1 MDEPPPQKHRLVKP
15 GIFVA
20 ALIVTA
26 FLITGMATAVI
37 TATADPISATPQ
49 LSPHFQGPNSQPT
62 PQPGTSDSIC
72 GLLGVDNQA
81 QLTSAPPA
89 TWENTGFV
97 TYPQSSTYGPAAT
110 SGAGFSYCF
119 HHSLQGAL
127 FAAASSLANS
137 SNDQIRSD
145 WMDYFI
151 GPGLYRDATVSFGHI
166 MRLSTQY
173 THMEVAGFR
182 VVSYDVHRASV
193 DLAITV
199 TTTSDEQPINVVIS
213 YDLMWQG
220 GDWKL
225 HVTTPSAPATIA
237 RTTDF
242 NDFIL
247 WDK

>member
-1 MDEPPPQKHRLVKP
+1 MDEPRPQKRPFVKP

-20 ALIVTA
+20 ALIMTT

-72 GLLGVDNQA
+72 GLLGVESQA

-119 HHSLQGAL
+119 HHSPQGAV
-127 FAAASSLANS
+127 FAAASALADS
-137 SNDQIRSD
+137 SNDQIRTD

-151 GPGLYRDATVSFGHI
+151 GPGLHRDSTLSFGQI
-166 MRLSTQY
+166 MRRSSHY
-173 THMEVAGFR
+173 THMEVSGFR

-193 DLAITV
+193 DLALTV
-199 TTTSDEQPINVVIS
+199 TTTSSEQPINVEAS

-225 HVTTPSAPATIA
+225 RVTTPSAPVAIA

-242 NDFIL
+242 NDFLL